1 MSAFRRRSL
10 PPGPRP
16 SLVDATRQALLGTLP
31 GRLLVI
37 GLVVKLLAYL
47 VRLITNAGAIAVDA
61 LDKMASLALIVG
73 AGYFLYHLVVRAQRR
88 LLWRVRQ
95 KLILSYIFIG
105 VVPVLLI
112 VAFFVLSG
120 LLLFFNVGAY
130 LVRNAI
136 GDVAD
141 EARFQAETAAV
152 EIQRGAGRPSADE
165 ILNLWHRKLASRYP
179 GASVALVPTGPMPPE
194 QLPQAAGRSG
204 AEAGATDARGQ
215 ARVKPISVG
224 PWAHLRPPPVLPS
237 WVSRTGFSG
246 LLGVRP
252 DSTASPGP
260 GAGSREDAFLV
271 IRAIGFPEG
280 ARPLYAVIVDVP
292 LQQALTERIREQ
304 TSVKLGRVTFAG
316 DVAVAEAV
324 QGARN
329 LQLVPR
335 SAAPEPSSGLE
346 VSRKRRI
353 PWVVFLEHTDWP
365 TGTTETATMS
375 IELNVADIYDRLST
389 GQARLGG
396 GGLNF
401 GSLVLLVLL
410 LLAVLFLIIE
420 AAALVMGLVLAKSIT
435 GSVHQLFT
443 GTERVRQG
451 DLGHRIEIKS
461 RDQLGELADSF
472 NQMTT
477 SITELLR
484 EAEEKKRLEEELR
497 IARAIQMSLLPRGEL
512 SVPGLSIS
520 AICEPA
526 REVGGD
532 YYDLLPLG
540 DGCLG
545 VLIADVSGKG
555 TSAALYMA
563 ELKGLM
569 LSLSEIHRSPRQLLI
584 AANRIISNHLD
595 SRSFITMTYA
605 VIDLG
610 ARTMT
615 YARAGHTPL
624 IYRPEQGDGAS
635 GVRILLPDG
644 LVLGLRIDN
653 GRMFESLLEEA
664 TLRLQSGDLL
674 LFFTDGI
681 SEAMNPESD
690 CFGES
695 RLGQIIEDH
704 GHLPPEELRERILRE
719 VSSFVGTAQQH
730 DDMTMI
736 LVKVGEPVQAEV
748 PSAQAVAA
756 V

>member
-1 MSAFRRRSL
+1 MPVFRRRSL
-10 PPGPRP
+10 PPGARP
-16 SLVDATRQALLGTLP
+16 SLVDRTHQALVGTLP

-37 GLVVKLLAYL
+37 GLFVKLLAFL
-47 VRLITNAGAIAVDA
+47 VRLVTSAGATAIDV
-61 LDKMASLALIVG
+61 LDKLASLAVIVG
-73 AGYFLYHLVVRAQRR
+73 AGYFLYRLVVRAQRR

-152 EIQRGAGRPSADE
+152 EIQHTGRTNADE
-165 ILNLWHRKLASRYP
+165 ILRLWHRKLASRYP
-179 GASVALVPTGPMPPE
+179 GASLAVVPTGPASPE
-194 QLPQAAGRSG
+194 QSPNAAGRSG
-204 AEAGATDARGQ
+204 EQAGAGDARLQ
-215 ARVKPISVG
+215 TLVKPVSVG
-224 PWAHLRPPPVLPS
+224 PWSHVAPPQVLPS

-246 LLGVRP
+246 LLGIRP
-252 DSTASPGP
+252 SNTAPPGKK
-260 GAGSREDAFLV
+260 AVTREDAFLV

-292 LQQALTERIREQ
+292 LQEALTERIREE
-304 TSVKLGRVTFAG
+304 TSVKLGRITFAG
-316 DVAVAEAV
+316 DVAAAGAA
-324 QGARN
+324 QGTRTA
-329 LQLVPR
+329 QLAPR
-335 SAAPEPSSGLE
+335 SVAPEPSSGAE

-375 IELNVADIYDRLST
+375 IELNIADIYDRLSA

-472 NQMTT
+472 NQMTS

-512 SVPGLSIS
+512 TVPGLSIT

-532 YYDLLPLG
+532 YYDLFPLG
-540 DGCLG
+540 DNCLG

-569 LSLSEIHRSPRQLLI
+569 LSLSQIHRSPRQLLI
-584 AANRIISNHLD
+584 AANRIISDHLD

-624 IYRPEQGDGAS
+624 IYRPERGNGS
-635 GVRILLPDG
+635 PGVRILLPDG
-644 LVLGLRIDN
+644 LVLGLRIDG

-664 TLRLQSGDLL
+664 TLRLQNGDLL

-719 VSSFVGTAQQH
+719 VASFVGTAQQH

-736 LVKVGEPVQAEV
+736 LVKVGGPVFAEV
-748 PSAQAVAA
+748 PADQATAA